1 MLAKITL
8 CALALLMIGG
18 ALHYKPSRDRTLL
31 AMRPADGARLRLMTW
46 NIGYGDLEDD
56 SRAHTKD
63 LQAVAEVILA
73 NDPEAVAL
81 QELTGAD
88 QLENLLGQ
96 LKRRYRGAVCS
107 ASKTDRV
114 EAVLVK
120 DQSAQFK
127 NLAVGDKCAL
137 AATFRQR
144 SSSSSGDN
152 SRSAPEITLVSAHA
166 DAFSAARRRTFT
178 GDVVD
183 WARSKNANALV
194 FVAGDFNFELNARN
208 QSNFFTDNLKND
220 SESYSYVLKYFR
232 DLGRAAGETA
242 LNERRIDYIFGPTG
256 DTLFVRRAEVLR
268 SAAVGRMDHWP
279 LLIEVALP

>member
-1 MLAKITL
+1 MLTKITL
-8 CALALLMIGG
+8 CALGLLMAGFAI
-18 ALHYKPSRDRTLL
+18 HYKPSRDRTLL
-31 AMRPADGARLRLMTW
+31 AMRPADGTRLRLMTW

-63 LQAVAEVILA
+63 LKAVAEVIME

-96 LKRRYRGAVCS
+96 LKRRYRGAVC
-107 ASKTDRV
+107 AAAKTDRV

-144 SSSSSGDN
+144 SSSSN
-152 SRSAPEITLVSAHA
+152 SNSNSAPEITVVSAHA

-178 GDVVD
+178 GEVVD
-183 WARSKNANALV
+183 WARTRGANALV

-232 DLGRAAGETA
+232 DLGREAGETA
-242 LNERRIDYIFGPTG
+242 LNERRIDYVFGPTV
-256 DTLFVRRAEVLR
+256 DTVFVRRAEVLR